1 MTLQSTARRLALA
14 ATLPWLA
21 AGLPGCTLLSP
32 APALELMKATATVAS
47 TAISY
52 GPSNASNTVYHLHAP
67 FQSLC
72 IEYNRDAQVQDV
84 LPALQAELRSLR
96 IDSRIYDAGTA
107 PETCAV
113 WLRYAAS
120 MEWGIPPFQSEHR
133 AYLSGAVLALQA
145 SDGRILSTS
154 EYDQSSVYGV
164 GKWASTRSKI
174 SPVVVALVTGF
185 EN

>member
-1 MTLQSTARRLALA
+1 MTTHPLLLRSALA
-14 ATLPWLA
+14 VSI
-21 AGLPGCTLLSP
+21 AGLGAVCTGCAVFSP
-32 APALELMKATATVAS
+32 VPAIELAKATATAAS

-52 GPSNASNTVYHLHAP
+52 GPSHASNTVYHLHAP

-72 IEYNRDAQVQDV
+72 IEYNRDSQVQDV

-96 IDSRIYDAGTA
+96 IDSRVYDAGTA

-120 MEWGIPPFQSEHR
+120 MEWGVPPFASEHR
-133 AYLSGAVLALQA
+133 AYLSAAVLALQA

-154 EYDQSSVYGV
+154 QYDLDTVFGV